1 MSAVPEKA
9 VVFRCQ
15 GEDLVGVVHGSTG
28 RRTGVL
34 IVVGGPQYRVGSHR
48 QFVLMARALAEAGH
62 PVFRF
67 DYRGMG
73 DGGGAMRTFEH
84 VAEDVRTAIDT
95 FAKQVPDL
103 QSVAIWGLCDA
114 ASAALMYCSSDSRVS
129 ALILAN
135 PWVRTDAA
143 EAQSYIRHYYL
154 RRFLQRSFWAKVLSG
169 GFNVRASLGD
179 LIAKLRAARATAPAN
194 GANESAS
201 HSENNSAAASA
212 SSGNRYIDR
221 MLDGLRSFGR
231 PVLFLISG
239 RDLTAAQFTDLT
251 ASSKP
256 WGKATASSGVET
268 ESFPTADH
276 TFSARSDL
284 DRVSEV
290 CVSWLGKL
298 QPGHSAGESN
308 HRIPA
313 QQAEPLAR
321 TRRAGA

>member
-1 MSAVPEKA
+1 MSAAPEKA

-15 GEDLVGVVHGSTG
+15 GEDLVGVVHPSAG

-73 DGGGAMRTFEH
+73 DSGGSLRTFEH

-103 QSVAIWGLCDA
+103 QSIAIWGLCDA
-114 ASAALMYCSSDSRVS
+114 ASAALMYCASDSRVS

-154 RRFLQRSFWAKVLSG
+154 RRFLQRSFWTKVLSG
-169 GFNVRASLGD
+169 GFDVRASLGD
-179 LIAKLRAARATAPAN
+179 LFAKLRAARAGAPAQ
-194 GANESAS
+194 GANASAS
-201 HSENNSAAASA
+201 EAAHQAAASGA

-251 ASSKP
+251 RSSKP
-256 WGKATASSGVET
+256 WARAMSASGVET

-276 TFSARSDL
+276 TFSARGDL
-284 DRVSEV
+284 DRVSAV
-290 CVSWLGKL
+290 CVRWLEKL
-298 QPGHSAGESN
+298 Q
-308 HRIPA
+308 
-313 QQAEPLAR
+313 QADVA
-321 TRRAGA
+321 TNRAGRSASANVVPRSRRVGL